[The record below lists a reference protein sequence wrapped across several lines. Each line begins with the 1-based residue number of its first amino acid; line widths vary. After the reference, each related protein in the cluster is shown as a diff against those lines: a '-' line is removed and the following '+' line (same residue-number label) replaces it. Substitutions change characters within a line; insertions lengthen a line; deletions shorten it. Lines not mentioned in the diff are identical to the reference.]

1 MCSVSQVSPGHLSVH
16 TFCKYSWQC
25 VFGLVRGLWLLLH
38 YQCWML
44 TGTLFGYLVA
54 GQCHGDPVALVLQDW
69 LLDMLQQFINV
80 VDVGVGQLKALDL
93 GLGGS

>member
-1 MCSVSQVSPGHLSVH
+1 
-16 TFCKYSWQC
+16 
-25 VFGLVRGLWLLLH
+25 
-38 YQCWML
+38 ML

-80 VDVGVGQLKALDL
+80 VDVGVGQLKAMDL
-93 GLGGS
+93 GLSGS